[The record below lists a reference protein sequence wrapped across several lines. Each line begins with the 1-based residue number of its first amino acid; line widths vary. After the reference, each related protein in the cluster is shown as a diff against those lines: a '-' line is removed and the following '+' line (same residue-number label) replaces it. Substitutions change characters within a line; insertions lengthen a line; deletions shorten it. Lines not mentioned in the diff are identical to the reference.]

1 MPKSPATPSTRE
13 RLLDAAQEGINHQ
26 GFAATSIE
34 QIIERAGVTKGA
46 FFYHFKSKNELARA
60 LIDRFAAVDREVLE
74 GGMQRAERLADRPLE
89 QLLIFVGL
97 MIEVAEQLDATPN
110 PGCLFAT
117 YCFEGG
123 LFDDDTRNVISE
135 AIASW
140 RCIVGEKLRAAANE
154 HLPVEPIDLDSLADM
169 ISVLFEG
176 AFVVARSTDTRAV
189 FASQLRH
196 YRTYLKLL
204 FEAR

>member
-1 MPKSPATPSTRE
+1 MPNSSTRTPTRD
-13 RLLDAAQEGINHQ
+13 RLLDAAQEGINHH

-34 QIIERAGVTKGA
+34 QIIEKAGVTKGT

-60 LIDRFAAVDREVLE
+60 LIERFAAADHQVLLSRME
-74 GGMQRAERLADRPLE
+74 RAERLAERPIE
-89 QLLIFVGL
+89 QLVIFVGL
-97 MIEVAEQLDATPN
+97 MIEVAEELDATSN

-123 LFDDDTRNVISE
+123 LFDDATRGVITD
-135 AIASW
+135 ALASW
-140 RCIVGEKLRAAANE
+140 RRIVGDKLRAAANE
-154 HLPVEPIDLDSLADM
+154 HAPVAAVDLDSLADM

-176 AFVVARSTDTRAV
+176 AFVVARSTETRTV
-189 FASQLRH
+189 FTDQLRH

-204 FEAR
+204 FEA